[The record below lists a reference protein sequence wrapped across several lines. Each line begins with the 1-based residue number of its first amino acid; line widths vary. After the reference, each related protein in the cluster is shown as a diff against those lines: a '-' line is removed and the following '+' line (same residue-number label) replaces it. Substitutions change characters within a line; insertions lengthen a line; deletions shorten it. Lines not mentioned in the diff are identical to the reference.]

1 MRSGNGRHRRPRQA
15 PAIVVAAGITGAG
28 LAIPLFGASGAQAAS
43 TATWDRVAECESGGM
58 WSANEGNGFYGGLQ
72 LTLSMWKDYGGTAY
86 APRPDLA
93 SRSQQ
98 ISVAQSIL
106 DDRGPD
112 AWPSCAVNAGLSDG
126 GDAPEVDPG
135 YTAPPS
141 TGQRGDGGED
151 ERDGSAAED
160 RDDSADA
167 TEPSDSQDSSDDSG
181 DSGDSGERRTPG
193 EGDERETPSPSASD
207 REDREDRE
215 DGEGDQGDEDSPSPS
230 DTKSSDS
237 SDIPESP
244 DASESGDESADS
256 EPTGRHRGAADPD
269 EADEDQAAPRPS
281 GRHASRDSGEREE
294 EASDGGYTVRPG
306 DNLSDIARREQLPT
320 GWRGLYKGNESLIGD
335 NPDLIL
341 PGQRLDLSA
350 KER

>member
-72 LTLSMWKDYGGTAY
+72 LTLSMWKEYGGTAY

-151 ERDGSAAED
+151 ERGGSAAED

-167 TEPSDSQDSSDDSG
+167 TEPSDSRDSADPSDDSG
-181 DSGDSGERRTPG
+181 DSDKRRTPG
-193 EGDERETPSPSASD
+193 EGDERETPSLSASD
-207 REDREDRE
+207 RED
-215 DGEGDQGDEDSPSPS
+215 GEADEDSPPPS

-237 SDIPESP
+237 ADIPESP
-244 DASESGDESADS
+244 DESADS

-281 GRHASRDSGEREE
+281 GRHASRDSGERAE

>member
-43 TATWDRVAECESGGM
+43 TATWDQVAECESGGM

-72 LTLSMWKDYGGTAY
+72 LTLSMWTEHGGTAY

-106 DDRGPD
+106 DERGPD
-112 AWPSCAVNAGLSDG
+112 AWPSCAVNAGLTDG

-135 YTAPPS
+135 ITREPS
-141 TGQRGDGGED
+141 LGQRGDGGEGG
-151 ERDGSAAED
+151 ERGGSAAED
-160 RDDSADA
+160 RGDAWDS
-167 TEPSDSQDSSDDSG
+167 SG
-181 DSGDSGERRTPG
+181 DSSGSSDES
-193 EGDERETPSPSASD
+193 GDERWAPGDDEGSEADQEEGTTPSPSASPTE
-207 REDREDRE
+207 ED
-215 DGEGDQGDEDSPSPS
+215 DEDSASPSPS

-237 SDIPESP
+237 PDRP
-244 DASESGDESADS
+244 DASASPDESESPDESADPA
-256 EPTGRHRGAADPD
+256 PTGRHRGAGDPD
-269 EADEDQAAPRPS
+269 EANGDEEARRPS
-281 GRHASRDSGEREE
+281 GRHASRDSGERAEGS
-294 EASDGGYTVRPG
+294 SDDGYLVRPG
-306 DNLSDIARREQLPT
+306 DNLSEIAQREELST
-320 GWRGLYKGNESLIGD
+320 GWHGLYKDNESLIGD

-350 KER
+350 KGR

>member
-43 TATWDRVAECESGGM
+43 TAHWDKVAECESGGM

-72 LTLSMWKDYGGTAY
+72 LTLGMWKEYGGTAY

-112 AWPSCAVNAGLSDG
+112 AWPSCAVNAGLTDG

-135 YTAPPS
+135 FTLAPP
-141 TGQRGDGGED
+141 TGQRGDDGED
-151 ERDGSAAED
+151 REHDGSSAEERDGA
-160 RDDSADA
+160 
-167 TEPSDSQDSSDDSG
+167 SDSSGSSDASN
-181 DSGDSGERRTPG
+181 ERRTPG
-193 EGDERETPSPSASD
+193 DDEESGTPSPSASPG
-207 REDREDRE
+207 
-215 DGEGDQGDEDSPSPS
+215 GEGEDSPSPS
-230 DTKSSDS
+230 PSTTKSD
-237 SDIPESP
+237 DAPASP
-244 DASESGDESADS
+244 DAPDESADA
-256 EPTGRHRGAADPD
+256 PTGRHRGAEHPAEAKGD
-269 EADEDQAAPRPS
+269 EEPRRPS
-281 GRHASRDSGEREE
+281 GRHASRDGADRAEKPSE
-294 EASDGGYTVRPG
+294 DGYTVQPG
-306 DNLSDIARREQLPT
+306 DSLSGIADSQDLT
-320 GWRGLYKGNESLIGD
+320 SGWHGLYESNESLIGD

-341 PGQRLDLSA
+341 PGQRLDLGA
-350 KER
+350 KGR